1 MLFFRDYDF
10 LLCKHNC
17 ISYAWLQI
25 FGRSRQVKLG
35 CKMGHCMKKVP
46 RIRENYHRVP
56 RIREIGSL
64 QIQTGFLTFSLKKT
78 WLIMISQ
85 VEKSLMYLP
94 AILQILKTT
103 IYCFQTLCS
112 LKAWKSD
119 EVHSLLMMMLIQ
131 TKIRLKTQQCKMA
144 FSYPVHSAIS
154 VNLWRILQYK

>member
-1 MLFFRDYDF
+1 
-10 LLCKHNC
+10 
-17 ISYAWLQI
+17 
-25 FGRSRQVKLG
+25 
-35 CKMGHCMKKVP
+35 MGHCMKKVP

-112 LKAWKSD
+112 LKA
-119 EVHSLLMMMLIQ
+119 
-131 TKIRLKTQQCKMA
+131 
-144 FSYPVHSAIS
+144 
-154 VNLWRILQYK
+154 